1 MHRYPTILHH
11 NRFLPLYMHRLF
23 VYLVLVADVFLTSV
37 LGVES
42 FNETLTLR
50 PLVGGRVYAAFTFE
64 LASDA
69 SSIHHFS
76 LLPRPL
82 LQPVASL
89 GVQEL
94 RLAMNKGRWMY
105 EEWGSPAPGTL
116 GDDGV
121 AIGAEV
127 WASINNDTEMW
138 PRWRVLTS
146 ALASVSCASLDAIDE
161 TTTIMPNYPYF
172 GTNSPVMHAYLT
184 SESVCTENISPLLKL
199 LPCKGGAGLASLI
212 KPHSILQAEFH
223 GVSLHVLQ
231 KNNVWHVTIRV
242 HVVKRP
248 SQRQDTRWTMN
259 ELFSAQ
265 LEKTCPVSTSSQVH
279 VQSPTVP
286 EPAVQSDESLREE
299 QEWTWDDE
307 EDKKPLPY
315 TVPMFTY
322 TYDTHAYRD
331 KGLNVAFVSN
341 ATSPLL
347 RPPPLRASRQV
358 LGHGQED
365 NKVRLT
371 LRNDMP
377 AETVHVMYY
386 EHLPPTVLPLL
397 HTLHSDAQVDDYDEA
412 DDMVRFR
419 DDVTEPFVVNATY
432 KPPKVRRIMG
442 FMELELRVP
451 AASTLTVTYTLKKHM
466 LHYDEH
472 IPDPHRGMDLPP
484 AMFTPLGAHGTL
496 WSQEHRHLPVY
507 YVQAPHLYTA
517 PGLIDMVLPDFS
529 MPYNVILFYSTFVAL
544 FFGTMLNHFLRRYRD
559 VYVKSRTTQ

>member
-1 MHRYPTILHH
+1 MR
-11 NRFLPLYMHRLF
+11 RLF
-23 VYLVLVADVFLTSV
+23 AYLVLVADVLLTSV

-50 PLVGGRVYAAFTFE
+50 PLVGGRVHAAFTFE

-121 AIGAEV
+121 ASGAEV

-146 ALASVSCASLDAIDE
+146 ALASVSCASLDGIDE

-172 GTNSPVMHAYLT
+172 GTNSPVVHAYLT

-199 LPCKGGAGLASLI
+199 LPCKSGAGLASLI

-279 VQSPTVP
+279 VRSSTVP

-307 EDKKPLPY
+307 EDEKPLPY
-315 TVPMFTY
+315 TVPMSTY
-322 TYDTHAYRD
+322 TYDTRAYRD

-347 RPPPLRASRQV
+347 RPPPIRASRQV

-397 HTLHSDAQVDDYDEA
+397 HTLRSDAQVDDYDEA

-432 KPPKVRRIMG
+432 KPPKVRKIMG

-507 YVQAPHLYTA
+507 HVQAPHLYTT

-544 FFGTMLNHFLRRYRD
+544 FFGTMLNHLLRRYRD

>member
-1 MHRYPTILHH
+1 MR
-11 NRFLPLYMHRLF
+11 RLF
-23 VYLVLVADVFLTSV
+23 AYLVLVADVLLTSV

-50 PLVGGRVYAAFTFE
+50 PLVGGRVHAAFTFE

-121 AIGAEV
+121 ASGAEV

-146 ALASVSCASLDAIDE
+146 ALASVSCASLDGIDE
-161 TTTIMPNYPYF
+161 TTTIMPNYLYF
-172 GTNSPVMHAYLT
+172 GTNSPVVHAYLT

-199 LPCKGGAGLASLI
+199 LPCKSGAGLASLI

-286 EPAVQSDESLREE
+286 EPAVQSDE
-299 QEWTWDDE
+299 
-307 EDKKPLPY
+307 
-315 TVPMFTY
+315 
-322 TYDTHAYRD
+322 
-331 KGLNVAFVSN
+331 
-341 ATSPLL
+341 
-347 RPPPLRASRQV
+347 
-358 LGHGQED
+358 
-365 NKVRLT
+365 
-371 LRNDMP
+371 
-377 AETVHVMYY
+377 
-386 EHLPPTVLPLL
+386 
-397 HTLHSDAQVDDYDEA
+397 
-412 DDMVRFR
+412 
-419 DDVTEPFVVNATY
+419 
-432 KPPKVRRIMG
+432 
-442 FMELELRVP
+442 
-451 AASTLTVTYTLKKHM
+451 
-466 LHYDEH
+466 
-472 IPDPHRGMDLPP
+472 
-484 AMFTPLGAHGTL
+484 
-496 WSQEHRHLPVY
+496 
-507 YVQAPHLYTA
+507 
-517 PGLIDMVLPDFS
+517 
-529 MPYNVILFYSTFVAL
+529 
-544 FFGTMLNHFLRRYRD
+544 
-559 VYVKSRTTQ
+559 